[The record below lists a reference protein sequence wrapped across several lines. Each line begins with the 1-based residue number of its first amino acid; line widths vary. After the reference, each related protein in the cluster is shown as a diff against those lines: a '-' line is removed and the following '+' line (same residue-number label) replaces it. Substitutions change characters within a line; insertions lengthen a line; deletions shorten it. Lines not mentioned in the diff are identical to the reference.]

1 MNEINQKLEELAKTI
16 IYIHGDITWNE
27 QLVAFRKA
35 LDIILFIKNQEY
47 VEDKQWLVLRK
58 LTDELLKKGID
69 RPVIDIKSYKR
80 NRLYDLTLNVMEE
93 VKNIPYIEDKSKE
106 ILSIDDWV
114 ESLKIFKLAGSF
126 LSMDYFHTSD
136 DLFYD
141 LRKIILNSSAL
152 YKRIYVGRVVEKLD
166 RNQRSIPKN
175 LDLRTENYELFE
187 LIRIFKNNPNYNIH
201 LMKKAYSISDIDYRF
216 TRCEQKNKI
225 LLMTKE

>member
-1 MNEINQKLEELAKTI
+1 
-16 IYIHGDITWNE
+16 
-27 QLVAFRKA
+27 
-35 LDIILFIKNQEY
+35 
-47 VEDKQWLVLRK
+47 
-58 LTDELLKKGID
+58 
-69 RPVIDIKSYKR
+69 
-80 NRLYDLTLNVMEE
+80 MEE

-126 LSMDYFHTSD
+126 LSMDYYHRSD

-201 LMKKAYSISDIDYRF
+201 LMKKAY
-216 TRCEQKNKI
+216 
-225 LLMTKE
+225 